1 MSNNDEE
8 SGNKISKFE
17 YNDEI
22 PSLINI
28 NLDFKISDKR
38 RTKSLFNDFTYVVKN
53 TSTSN

>member
-53 TSTSN
+53 T